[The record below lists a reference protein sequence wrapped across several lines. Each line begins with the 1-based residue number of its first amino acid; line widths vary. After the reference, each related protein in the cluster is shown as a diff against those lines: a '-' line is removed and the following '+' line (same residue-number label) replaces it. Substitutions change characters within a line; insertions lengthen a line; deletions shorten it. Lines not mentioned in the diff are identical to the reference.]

1 MGVETN
7 TYQIPNLVLGDTF
20 HEWLTVTNG
29 SIIAKLNNMNAYGVT
44 GATGIDVNTNTSGLA
59 EIQISDTISKGIT
72 FTGNVIFNGEVTTVN
87 STEITVDD
95 FNLVLGATGAGKAD
109 AYIGA
114 SGGGGLM
121 LMRSAGD
128 TASFLWKG
136 MTTASGSL
144 TFNALGVGCSG
155 AWTCSDYINL
165 TGGVGL
171 KSNDSVLRFK
181 SGVNATG
188 AGVMVKS
195 IGTAGGPHMAG
206 DVVFDSES
214 MQLSHMGTGSVGHT
228 SGIYFDS
235 SGMVRIYDGVNK
247 KRFVHSTHGFTF
259 GNVVRLNG
267 LTCQFAH
274 GNAEADAEVLG
285 MVSEVISANEFV
297 VTMQGEVHGDFGAA
311 LGNASST
318 LAAGT
323 VYFLSGS
330 AGNSGQVTSTEP
342 NTAGKIRK
350 PMVIGF
356 GATSG
361 YVLSYIGAKI
371 AADADSLQPM
381 MRRIS
386 INGSGQKV
394 SGNSDLTCDEVGGSA
409 TGRYG
414 ITHSFGTLEYS
425 ISVTP
430 WATGGT
436 SCIANIEHKGTD
448 HCIVNVYNGAAP
460 PVLVAL
466 PVEVMLAKV
475 V

>member
-20 HEWLTVTNG
+20 HEWMTVTNS
-29 SIIAKLNNMNAYGVT
+29 SIIAKLNNMETYGVT
-44 GATGIDVNTNTSGLA
+44 GATGINVTTNSSGLA
-59 EIQISDTISKGIT
+59 EIEIADTISKGIT
-72 FTGNVIFNGEVTTVN
+72 FTGNVIFNGTTTTIN
-87 STEITVDD
+87 STELTVDD
-95 FNLVLGATGAGKAD
+95 FNLVLGATGSGKAD
-109 AYIGA
+109 AYIGN
-114 SGGGGLM
+114 SGGGGIL

-171 KSNDSVLRFK
+171 KSNDDTLRFK
-181 SGVNATG
+181 SGANATG
-188 AGVMVKS
+188 AGMMLKS

-247 KRFVHSTHGFTF
+247 KRFVHTSHGFTF
-259 GNVVRLNG
+259 GNVVRLG
-267 LTCQFAH
+267 GGGTCQLAH

-297 VTMQGEVHGDFGAA
+297 VTMHGEVHGDFGAA

-318 LAAGT
+318 LSAGA

-330 AGNSGQVTSTEP
+330 AGNSGEITSTEP

-386 INGSGQKV
+386 ITGDGSKV
-394 SGNSDLTCDEVGGSA
+394 SGNSDLSCAQVA

-414 ITHSFGTLEYS
+414 ITHSFGTLGYS

-436 SCIANIEHKGTD
+436 SCIGNIEHKGSNY
-448 HCIVNVYNGAAP
+448 CIVNVYNGAAP
-460 PVLVAL
+460 PALVAV
-466 PVEVMLAKV
+466 PVEVVLAKDV
-475 V
+475 S